1 MERREELERERVEK
15 DRMLH
20 QELVKLRQPQVN
32 QSYVILQKGLKG
44 IVQRILSGVDNM
56 LK

>member
-20 QELVKLRQPQVN
+20 QELVKLRQPQVS